1 MFCEMCGKR
10 LEDTSKFCPYCGH
23 KISVDPSS
31 EPTNYIDEIEKAPV
45 AEYSPKTDITPVIS
59 TASQPTDKS
68 VSLSPPA
75 EERYSQPEKKK
86 GGNKAIIAVL
96 VIVLLLGAA
105 FGAFWFITDGELF
118 NSELFNKETTQPT
131 DSQNIEDTALP
142 SVNSATSQS
151 VLAPDTAMA
160 DEIRYVNVASAAV
173 YAGPDTSVY
182 KAICNASKGDALVV
196 KGTHSNYPD
205 WIYVYSSK
213 VNAYGWISAAL
224 LSESEYAEVPTT
236 DFNTNTEVL
245 YYDASARF
253 DVMISVGEG
262 HNLNLRR
269 QPDTTDPD
277 NVIVL
282 IPDRAR
288 ATVLGLSSKDTL
300 WYYVEYTDEFATYY
314 GYIHSDHTLRYY

>member
-23 KISVDPSS
+23 KIFVDPSS
-31 EPTNYIDEIEKAPV
+31 EPANYIDEIEKTPV
-45 AEYSPKTDITPVIS
+45 AGCPSKTDSTPVIS
-59 TASQPTDKS
+59 TDSQPTDKS
-68 VSLSPPA
+68 VRLSPPA
-75 EERYSQPEKKK
+75 EKPHSQPEKKK

-118 NSELFNKETTQPT
+118 DSELFNKETTQPA
-131 DSQNIEDTALP
+131 DSQTVDDTTLP
-142 SVNSATSQS
+142 SVTSSASQW
-151 VLAPDTAMA
+151 VLAPDAAMA

-182 KAICNASKGDALVV
+182 KAVYNASEGDALVV
-196 KGTHSNYPD
+196 KGTHSSYPD
-205 WIYVYSSK
+205 WVYVYSSK
-213 VNAYGWISAAL
+213 ANANGWISAAL
-224 LSESEYAEVPTT
+224 LSESEYAEVPAT
-236 DFNTNTEVL
+236 DFETNSEVL
-245 YYDASARF
+245 YYDVSARF
-253 DVMISVGEG
+253 DVMINVGEG

-282 IPDRAR
+282 IPDRAH
-288 ATVLGLSSKDTL
+288 ATVLGLSSKDTF